1 MARRL
6 VALVVVA
13 YMMSTVALATPL
25 APPDF
30 TGTWTGTIAIPQKG
44 KRGEKTPLHAAF
56 KHAGAELTGTIGPD
70 AESQAEISKGRVE
83 TTQYGTV
90 VMFDMV
96 GPSFV
101 MHFEL
106 RPADDFL
113 RGVARLDGE
122 KATAAVELQLA
133 K

>member
-1 MARRL
+1 
-6 VALVVVA
+6 
-13 YMMSTVALATPL
+13 MMSTVALATTPI

-30 TGTWTGTIAIPQKG
+30 TGTWIGTIAIPEKG
-44 KRGEKTPLHAAF
+44 KRGDKTPLHAAF

-70 AESQAEISKGRVE
+70 PESQAEISKGRVE

-90 VMFDMV
+90 LTFDLV

-106 RPADDFL
+106 RPADGVL

-122 KATAAVELQLA
+122 RATAAVELQLT